1 MELKTQDSSRGS
13 TATLDYQVSARKYRP
28 GTFDDVIGQGHVV
41 QTLMNAIATKRIA
54 HAFLFS
60 GTRGVG
66 KTTVARILAKA
77 LNCEQGPTGTPCN
90 TCANCVEIT
99 QGTSVD
105 VVEIDGASNT
115 GVDDV
120 REIREN
126 VKFTPFRGQY
136 RVYIIDEVH
145 MLSNSAF
152 NALLKTL
159 EEPPAHVVFIFA
171 TTEIHKIPA
180 TILSRCQHYNFRRIS
195 KAEIARRLR
204 HVAEQDGLTIED
216 RSLMALARASE
227 GSMRD
232 GLSLLDQIIAF
243 GAKAIRHQDLETLLG
258 AVPQERVRA
267 MIEAVIEQDSP
278 KALQVVA
285 GLLDQGHD
293 LRAYCADLVEY
304 VRNML
309 VAAVVPPGPEL
320 RGLIEASEE
329 DLTRLAGD
337 AQRFTVEQLQ
347 ELFRLCAAAE
357 DSLRTS
363 AHPRF
368 ALETAAV
375 RATRLLRASDGTAI
389 SIGLASQPGA
399 PASTGRGNAQPQASS
414 QSSDRATRP
423 GTPRGDSPKENQEA
437 AKKAPAVSG
446 GPARAQSVVRPP
458 EAADPAKVPAPR
470 AMSPSIT
477 PLPSEPVRHEREAMS
492 PSEGSPATV
501 DVNWEQFQE
510 AVTANHPNIAPF
522 LEMGRLVGME
532 GPLITLG
539 FAKHATAARSMLE
552 KEDNLRAL
560 AALGERLYGS
570 PLRIR
575 IVEVS
580 EQEPGSVPTMKQ
592 LRVAKEQE
600 QHLILTQRAKAH
612 PLVKQALEMF
622 GGELAE
628 VRTTAPVQEVQ
639 E

>member
-1 MELKTQDSSRGS
+1 M
-13 TATLDYQVSARKYRP
+13 DYQVSARKYRP
-28 GTFDDVIGQGHVV
+28 GTFDDVIGQSHVV
-41 QTLMNAIATKRIA
+41 QTLMNSIATKRIA

-90 TCANCVEIT
+90 TCANCQEIT

-115 GVDDV
+115 SVDDV

-159 EEPPAHVVFIFA
+159 EEPPSHVVFIFA

-195 KAEIARRLR
+195 KAEIVQRLR
-204 HVAEQDGLTIED
+204 HVADQDGLTIED

-243 GAKAIRHQDLETLLG
+243 GGNTIRHEDLEALLG
-258 AVPQERVRA
+258 AVPQERIRA
-267 MIEAVIEQDSP
+267 MVEAVIQQDSA
-278 KALQVVA
+278 KALQVIA
-285 GLLDQGHD
+285 ALLDQGHD
-293 LRAYCADLVEY
+293 VRAYCADLVEY

-309 VAAVVPPGPEL
+309 VAAVVPSGPEL
-320 RGLIEASEE
+320 RSLIEATEE
-329 DLTRLAGD
+329 DLTQLARD
-337 AQRFTVEQLQ
+337 AERFTVEQLQ
-347 ELFRLCAAAE
+347 ELFRMYAAAE
-357 DSLRTS
+357 DSLRVS

-368 ALETAAV
+368 VLETAAV
-375 RATRLLRASDGTAI
+375 RATRLLRTAEV
-389 SIGLASQPGA
+389 Q
-399 PASTGRGNAQPQASS
+399 PASSRLAVQPEKPAADRRVVTQTPAQTQDKATPSPAPVVKTTGVKVS
-414 QSSDRATRP
+414 QDNVAKTSAAGG
-423 GTPRGDSPKENQEA
+423 GTP
-437 AKKAPAVSG
+437 KAPSVAPPREVAAP
-446 GPARAQSVVRPP
+446 PARTPAVAPSAPVVPPASAAPVQQEPKATSAAEASV
-458 EAADPAKVPAPR
+458 AAV
-470 AMSPSIT
+470 
-477 PLPSEPVRHEREAMS
+477 E
-492 PSEGSPATV
+492 
-501 DVNWEQFQE
+501 VNWEQFQE
-510 AVTANHPNIAPF
+510 AVSTNHPNIAPF
-522 LEMGRLVGME
+522 LEMGRLVKIE
-532 GPLITLG
+532 GGLITLG
-539 FAKHATAARSMLE
+539 FAKQATTARSMLE
-552 KEDNLRAL
+552 KEDNLQAL
-560 AALGERLYGS
+560 AALGESLYGCAV
-570 PLRIR
+570 RIR
-575 IVEVS
+575 IVEVA
-580 EQEPGSVPTMKQ
+580 EQDPGAAPTMKQ
-592 LRVAKEQE
+592 IRVAKEQE
-600 QHLILTQRAKAH
+600 QRLILTQQAKAH

-628 VRTTAPVQEVQ
+628 VRTTAPAQEVQ

>member
-1 MELKTQDSSRGS
+1 M
-13 TATLDYQVSARKYRP
+13 DYQVSARKYRP
-28 GTFDDVIGQGHVV
+28 GTFDDVIGQSHVV
-41 QTLMNAIATKRIA
+41 QTLMNSIATKRIA

-90 TCANCVEIT
+90 TCSNCQEIT

-115 GVDDV
+115 SVDDV

-159 EEPPAHVVFIFA
+159 EEPPSHVVFIFA

-195 KAEIARRLR
+195 KAEIVQRLR
-204 HVAEQDGLTIED
+204 HVADQDGLTIED

-243 GAKAIRHQDLETLLG
+243 GGNTIRHEDLEALLG
-258 AVPQERVRA
+258 AVPQERIRA
-267 MIEAVIEQDSP
+267 MVEAVIQQDSA
-278 KALQVVA
+278 KALQVIA
-285 GLLDQGHD
+285 ALLDQGHD
-293 LRAYCADLVEY
+293 VRAYCADLVEY

-309 VAAVVPPGPEL
+309 VAAVVPSGPEL
-320 RGLIEASEE
+320 RSLIEATEE
-329 DLTRLAGD
+329 DLTQLARD
-337 AQRFTVEQLQ
+337 AERFTVEQLQ
-347 ELFRLCAAAE
+347 ELFRMYAAAE
-357 DSLRTS
+357 DSLRVS

-375 RATRLLRASDGTAI
+375 RATRLLRTAEV
-389 SIGLASQPGA
+389 Q
-399 PASTGRGNAQPQASS
+399 PASSRLAVQPEKPAADRRVVTQTPAQTQDKATPSPAPVVKTTGVKVS
-414 QSSDRATRP
+414 QDNVAKTSAAGG
-423 GTPRGDSPKENQEA
+423 GTP
-437 AKKAPAVSG
+437 KAPSVAPPREVAAP
-446 GPARAQSVVRPP
+446 PARTPAVAPSAPVVPP
-458 EAADPAKVPAPR
+458 ASAAPVQQEPKATSAAEASAAAV
-470 AMSPSIT
+470 
-477 PLPSEPVRHEREAMS
+477 E
-492 PSEGSPATV
+492 
-501 DVNWEQFQE
+501 VNWEQFQE
-510 AVTANHPNIAPF
+510 AVSTNHPNIAPF
-522 LEMGRLVGME
+522 LEMGRLVKIE
-532 GPLITLG
+532 GGLITLG
-539 FAKHATAARSMLE
+539 FAKQATTARSMLE
-552 KEDNLRAL
+552 KEDNLQAL
-560 AALGERLYGS
+560 AALGESLYGCAV
-570 PLRIR
+570 RIR
-575 IVEVS
+575 IVEVA
-580 EQEPGSVPTMKQ
+580 EQDPGAAPTMKQ
-592 LRVAKEQE
+592 IRVAKEQE
-600 QHLILTQRAKAH
+600 QRLILTQQAKAH

-628 VRTTAPVQEVQ
+628 VRTTAPAQEVQ

>member
-1 MELKTQDSSRGS
+1 M
-13 TATLDYQVSARKYRP
+13 DYQVSARKYRP
-28 GTFDDVIGQGHVV
+28 GTFDDVIGQSHVV
-41 QTLMNAIATKRIA
+41 QTLMNSIATKRIA

-90 TCANCVEIT
+90 TCANCQEIT

-115 GVDDV
+115 SVDDV

-204 HVAEQDGLTIED
+204 HVADQDGLSIED
-216 RSLMALARASE
+216 RSLLALARASE

-243 GAKAIRHQDLETLLG
+243 GGKTIRHEDLEALLG
-258 AVPQERVRA
+258 AVPQERIRA
-267 MIEAVIEQDSP
+267 MVEAVIQQDSA
-278 KALQVVA
+278 KALQVIA
-285 GLLDQGHD
+285 ALLDQGHD
-293 LRAYCADLVEY
+293 VRAYCADLVEY

-309 VAAVVPPGPEL
+309 VAAVVPSGPEL
-320 RGLIEASEE
+320 RSLIEATEE
-329 DLTRLAGD
+329 DLTQLVRDAG
-337 AQRFTVEQLQ
+337 RFTVEQLQ
-347 ELFRLCAAAE
+347 DLFRMYAAAE
-357 DSLRTS
+357 DSLRVS

-368 ALETAAV
+368 VLETAAV
-375 RATRLLRASDGTAI
+375 RATRLLRNAEVQPTSSRPGVQPERPVADRRVVTPAPAQSQEKATPPQPAKLADAKVSQDSIEKPSVSSGSASKVSTAARPREVATPPA
-389 SIGLASQPGA
+389 ASSSAPMNA
-399 PASTGRGNAQPQASS
+399 PASAASVQRES
-414 QSSDRATRP
+414 KVA
-423 GTPRGDSPKENQEA
+423 
-437 AKKAPAVSG
+437 APA
-446 GPARAQSVVRPP
+446 
-458 EAADPAKVPAPR
+458 EASAGAV
-470 AMSPSIT
+470 
-477 PLPSEPVRHEREAMS
+477 E
-492 PSEGSPATV
+492 
-501 DVNWEQFQE
+501 VNWEQFQD
-510 AVTANHPNIAPF
+510 AVSMNHPNIAPF
-522 LEMGRLVGME
+522 LEMGRLVKIE
-532 GPLITLG
+532 GGLITLG
-539 FAKHATAARSMLE
+539 FAKQATTARSMLE
-552 KEDNLRAL
+552 KEDNLQAL
-560 AALGERLYGS
+560 ATLGESLYGCAV
-570 PLRIR
+570 RIR
-575 IVEVS
+575 IVEVA
-580 EQEPGSVPTMKQ
+580 EQDPGAAPTMKQ
-592 LRVAKEQE
+592 IRVAKEQE
-600 QHLILTQRAKAH
+600 QRLILTQQAKAH

-628 VRTTAPVQEVQ
+628 VRTTAPAQEVQ

>member
-1 MELKTQDSSRGS
+1 M
-13 TATLDYQVSARKYRP
+13 DYQVSARKYRP
-28 GTFDDVIGQGHVV
+28 GTFDDVIGQSHVV
-41 QTLMNAIATKRIA
+41 QTLMNSIATKRIA

-90 TCANCVEIT
+90 TCSNCQEIT

-115 GVDDV
+115 SVDDV

-159 EEPPAHVVFIFA
+159 EEPPSHVVFIFA

-195 KAEIARRLR
+195 KAEIVQRLR
-204 HVAEQDGLTIED
+204 HVADQDGLTIED

-243 GAKAIRHQDLETLLG
+243 GGNTIRHEDLEALLG

-267 MIEAVIEQDSP
+267 MVEAVIQQDSA
-278 KALQVVA
+278 KALQVIA
-285 GLLDQGHD
+285 ALLDQGHD
-293 LRAYCADLVEY
+293 VRAYCADLVEY

-309 VAAVVPPGPEL
+309 VAAVVPSGPEL
-320 RGLIEASEE
+320 RSLIEATEE
-329 DLTRLAGD
+329 DLTQLARD
-337 AQRFTVEQLQ
+337 AERFTVEQLQ
-347 ELFRLCAAAE
+347 ELFRMYAAAE
-357 DSLRTS
+357 DSLRVS

-368 ALETAAV
+368 VLETAAV
-375 RATRLLRASDGTAI
+375 RATRLLRTAEV
-389 SIGLASQPGA
+389 Q
-399 PASTGRGNAQPQASS
+399 PASSRLAVQPEKPAADRRVVTQTPAQTQDKATPSPAPVVKTTGVKVS
-414 QSSDRATRP
+414 QDNVAKTSAAGGS
-423 GTPRGDSPKENQEA
+423 TP
-437 AKKAPAVSG
+437 KAPSVAPPREVAAP
-446 GPARAQSVVRPP
+446 PARTPAVAPSAPVVPPASVAPVQQEPKATSAA
-458 EAADPAKVPAPR
+458 EASAAAV
-470 AMSPSIT
+470 
-477 PLPSEPVRHEREAMS
+477 E
-492 PSEGSPATV
+492 
-501 DVNWEQFQE
+501 VNWEQFQE
-510 AVTANHPNIAPF
+510 AVSTNHPNIAPF
-522 LEMGRLVGME
+522 LEMGRLVKIE
-532 GPLITLG
+532 GGLITLG
-539 FAKHATAARSMLE
+539 FAKQATTARSMLE
-552 KEDNLRAL
+552 KEDNLQAL
-560 AALGERLYGS
+560 AALGESLYGCAV
-570 PLRIR
+570 RIR
-575 IVEVS
+575 IVEVA
-580 EQEPGSVPTMKQ
+580 EQDPGAAPTMKQ
-592 LRVAKEQE
+592 IRVAKEQE
-600 QHLILTQRAKAH
+600 QRLILTQQAKAH

-628 VRTTAPVQEVQ
+628 VRTTAPAQEVQ

>member
-1 MELKTQDSSRGS
+1 M
-13 TATLDYQVSARKYRP
+13 DYQVSARKYRP
-28 GTFDDVIGQGHVV
+28 GTFDDVIGQSHVV
-41 QTLMNAIATKRIA
+41 QTLMNSIATKRIA

-90 TCANCVEIT
+90 TCANCQEIT

-115 GVDDV
+115 SVDDV

-159 EEPPAHVVFIFA
+159 EEPPSHVVFIFA

-195 KAEIARRLR
+195 KAEIVQRLR
-204 HVAEQDGLTIED
+204 HVADQDGLTIED

-243 GAKAIRHQDLETLLG
+243 GGNTIRHEDLEALLG
-258 AVPQERVRA
+258 AVPQERIRA
-267 MIEAVIEQDSP
+267 MVEAVIQQDSA
-278 KALQVVA
+278 KALQVIA
-285 GLLDQGHD
+285 ALLDQGHD
-293 LRAYCADLVEY
+293 VRAYCADLVEY

-309 VAAVVPPGPEL
+309 VAAVVPSGPEL
-320 RGLIEASEE
+320 RSLIEATEE
-329 DLTRLAGD
+329 DLTQLARD
-337 AQRFTVEQLQ
+337 AERFTVEQLQ
-347 ELFRLCAAAE
+347 ELFRMYAAAE
-357 DSLRTS
+357 DSLRVS

-368 ALETAAV
+368 VLETAAV
-375 RATRLLRASDGTAI
+375 RATRLLRTAEV
-389 SIGLASQPGA
+389 Q
-399 PASTGRGNAQPQASS
+399 PASSRLAVQPEKPAADRRVVTQTPAQTQDKATPSPSPVVTTTGVKVSQDHVAQTSAAGGS
-414 QSSDRATRP
+414 
-423 GTPRGDSPKENQEA
+423 TP
-437 AKKAPAVSG
+437 KAPSVAPPREVAAP
-446 GPARAQSVVRPP
+446 PARTPAVAPSAPVVPP
-458 EAADPAKVPAPR
+458 ASAAPVQQEPKATSAAEASAAAV
-470 AMSPSIT
+470 
-477 PLPSEPVRHEREAMS
+477 E
-492 PSEGSPATV
+492 
-501 DVNWEQFQE
+501 VNWEQFQE
-510 AVTANHPNIAPF
+510 AVSTNHPNIAPF
-522 LEMGRLVGME
+522 LEMGRLVKIE
-532 GPLITLG
+532 GGLITLG
-539 FAKHATAARSMLE
+539 FAKQATTARSMLE
-552 KEDNLRAL
+552 KEDNLQAL
-560 AALGERLYGS
+560 AALGESLYGCAV
-570 PLRIR
+570 RIR
-575 IVEVS
+575 IVEVA
-580 EQEPGSVPTMKQ
+580 EQDPGAAPTMKQ
-592 LRVAKEQE
+592 IRVAKEQE
-600 QHLILTQRAKAH
+600 QRLILTQQAKAH

-628 VRTTAPVQEVQ
+628 VRTTAPAQEVQ

>member
-1 MELKTQDSSRGS
+1 M
-13 TATLDYQVSARKYRP
+13 DYQVSARKYRP
-28 GTFDDVIGQGHVV
+28 GTFDDVIGQSHVV

-77 LNCEQGPTGTPCN
+77 LNCEQGPTGSPCN
-90 TCANCVEIT
+90 TCVNCQEIT

-115 GVDDV
+115 SVDDV

-159 EEPPAHVVFIFA
+159 EEPPSHVVFIFA

-195 KAEIARRLR
+195 KAEIVQRLR
-204 HVAEQDGLTIED
+204 HVADQDGLVIED

-232 GLSLLDQIIAF
+232 GLSLLDQVIAF
-243 GAKAIRHQDLETLLG
+243 GGKTIRHQDLETLLG
-258 AVPQERVRA
+258 AVPQERVRSLV
-267 MIEAVIEQDSP
+267 EAVIEQNSP
-278 KALQVVA
+278 KALLVIA

-293 LRAYCADLVEY
+293 VRAYCADLVEY

-309 VAAVVPPGPEL
+309 VAAVVPSGAEL
-320 RGLIEASEE
+320 RGLVEATE
-329 DLTRLAGD
+329 DDLSQLARD
-337 AQRFTVEQLQ
+337 AARFSVEQLQ
-347 ELFRLCAAAE
+347 ELLRVWTSAE
-357 DSLRTS
+357 DSLRVS

-368 ALETAAV
+368 VLEAAAV
-375 RATRLLRASDGTAI
+375 RATRLLQPADASSRSVGTNSPQERSA
-389 SIGLASQPGA
+389 QDHGA
-399 PASTGRGNAQPQASS
+399 PARASAPTSAGRSVSPAS
-414 QSSDRATRP
+414 AT
-423 GTPRGDSPKENQEA
+423 
-437 AKKAPAVSG
+437 
-446 GPARAQSVVRPP
+446 P
-458 EAADPAKVPAPR
+458 EAATANQKPAPTVPSPSAASPKTAPAARARPATPSSVPAP
-470 AMSPSIT
+470 ASAPAIPVSGQAA
-477 PLPSEPVRHEREAMS
+477 PEPVVQEPAV
-492 PSEGSPATV
+492 PSASTAASAAVE
-501 DVNWEQFQE
+501 VNWEEFQE
-510 AVTANHPNIAPF
+510 AVSAQHPNIAPF
-522 LEMGRLVGME
+522 LEMGRVVKIEGGLV
-532 GPLITLG
+532 TLG
-539 FAKHATAARSMLE
+539 FGKQATVARAMLE
-552 KEDNLRAL
+552 KEDNLKAL

-570 PLRIR
+570 ALRVRVI
-575 IVEVS
+575 EA
-580 EQEPGSVPTMKQ
+580 EQDATAAPTMKQ

-600 QHLILTQRAKAH
+600 QRVLLTQQAKAH

-628 VRTTAPVQEVQ
+628 VRTTLPAQEVQ

>member
-1 MELKTQDSSRGS
+1 M
-13 TATLDYQVSARKYRP
+13 DYQVSARKYRP
-28 GTFDDVIGQGHVV
+28 GTFDDVIGQSHVV
-41 QTLMNAIATKRIA
+41 QTLMNSIATKRIA

-90 TCANCVEIT
+90 TCANCQEIT

-115 GVDDV
+115 SVDDV

-159 EEPPAHVVFIFA
+159 EEPPSHVVFIFA

-195 KAEIARRLR
+195 KAEIVQRLR
-204 HVAEQDGLTIED
+204 HVADQDGLTIED

-243 GAKAIRHQDLETLLG
+243 GGNTIRHEDLEALLG
-258 AVPQERVRA
+258 AVPQERIRA
-267 MIEAVIEQDSP
+267 MVEAVIQQDSA
-278 KALQVVA
+278 KALQVIA
-285 GLLDQGHD
+285 ALLDQGHD
-293 LRAYCADLVEY
+293 VRAYCADLVEY

-309 VAAVVPPGPEL
+309 VAAVVPSGPEL
-320 RGLIEASEE
+320 RSLIEATEE
-329 DLTRLAGD
+329 DLTQLARD
-337 AQRFTVEQLQ
+337 AERFTVEQLQ
-347 ELFRLCAAAE
+347 ELFRMYAAAE
-357 DSLRTS
+357 DSLRVS

-368 ALETAAV
+368 VLETAAV
-375 RATRLLRASDGTAI
+375 RATRLLRTAEV
-389 SIGLASQPGA
+389 Q
-399 PASTGRGNAQPQASS
+399 PASSRLAVQPEKPAADRRIVTQTPAQTQDKATPSPAPVVKTTGVKVS
-414 QSSDRATRP
+414 QDNVAKTSAAGGS
-423 GTPRGDSPKENQEA
+423 TP
-437 AKKAPAVSG
+437 KAPSVAPPREVAAP
-446 GPARAQSVVRPP
+446 PARTSAVAPSAPVVPP
-458 EAADPAKVPAPR
+458 ASAAPVQQEPKATSAAEASAAAV
-470 AMSPSIT
+470 
-477 PLPSEPVRHEREAMS
+477 E
-492 PSEGSPATV
+492 
-501 DVNWEQFQE
+501 VNWEQFQE
-510 AVTANHPNIAPF
+510 AVSTNHPNIAPF
-522 LEMGRLVGME
+522 LEMGRLVKIE
-532 GPLITLG
+532 GGLITLG
-539 FAKHATAARSMLE
+539 FAKQATTARSMLE
-552 KEDNLRAL
+552 KEDNLQAL
-560 AALGERLYGS
+560 AALGESLYGCAV
-570 PLRIR
+570 RIR
-575 IVEVS
+575 IVEVA
-580 EQEPGSVPTMKQ
+580 EQDPGAAPTMKQ
-592 LRVAKEQE
+592 IRVAKEQE
-600 QHLILTQRAKAH
+600 QRLILTQQAKAH

-628 VRTTAPVQEVQ
+628 VRTTAPAQEVQ